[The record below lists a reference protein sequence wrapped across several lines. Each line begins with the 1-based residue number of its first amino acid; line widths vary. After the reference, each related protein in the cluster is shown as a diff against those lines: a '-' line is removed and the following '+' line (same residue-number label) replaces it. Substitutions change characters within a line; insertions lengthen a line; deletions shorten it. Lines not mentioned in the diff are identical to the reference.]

1 MGETAVPRRAE
12 TKTKWECFCRQG
24 IQDAVVRLISRE
36 GTSALTMERVAAEA
50 GVAKGT
56 LYVYYK
62 DKTQLLESV
71 KDASMRPMREE
82 LFAILEGSLPPDEKL
97 KLFISRH
104 LGYLDANRDFYRVL
118 LWDRQIAEAHR
129 KRHQTERYRAY
140 MDRIARVLAEGMG
153 IGLFRRLDP
162 QKMAAMMVEADMAV
176 ISQRLWS
183 EKPGPV
189 EEDAELLFDI
199 LLHGIVVHGDGE
211 PQLRRRTKHS
221 NAPSANRALDVRPA
235 RQPGVPRRPPRKDP
249 SP

>member
-1 MGETAVPRRAE
+1 MVPRRAE

-71 KDASMRPMREE
+71 KEVSMRPMREE
-82 LFAILEGSLPPDEKL
+82 LFAILEGGLPPDEKL
-97 KLFISRH
+97 KLFIGRH
-104 LGYLDANRDFYRVL
+104 LGYLDSNRDFYRVL

-140 MDRIARVLAEGMG
+140 MERIAKVLEEGMDLG
-153 IGLFRRLDP
+153 IFRRLDAY
-162 QKMAAMMVEADMAV
+162 KMAAMLMEADMAV

-183 EKPGPV
+183 EKPDSV
-189 EEDAELLFDI
+189 EEDAALLFDI
-199 LLHGIVVHGDGE
+199 LIHGIAVHATGE
-211 PQLRRRTKHS
+211 AKP
-221 NAPSANRALDVRPA
+221 PA
-235 RQPGVPRRPPRKDP
+235 RAERTDKPSPPRA
-249 SP
+249 

>member
-1 MGETAVPRRAE
+1 MAPRRAE

-71 KDASMRPMREE
+71 KEASMQPMREE
-82 LFAILEGSLPPDEKL
+82 LFAILEGGLPPDEKL
-97 KLFISRH
+97 KLFIHRH
-104 LGYLDANRDFYRVL
+104 LGYLDANRDFYRIL
-118 LWDRQIAEAHR
+118 LWDREIAEAHL
-129 KRHQTERYRAY
+129 KRHQTERYRSY
-140 MDRIARVLAEGMG
+140 MDRISRVLEEGMRQG
-153 IGLFRRLDP
+153 IFRRLDP
-162 QKMAAMMVEADMAV
+162 VKMAAMLMEADMAV

-199 LLHGIVVHGDGE
+199 LLHGIVVHSTVE
-211 PQLRRRTKHS
+211 PARHPRKQRNDTPSTPRVPAVRT
-221 NAPSANRALDVRPA
+221 A
-235 RQPGVPRRPPRKDP
+235 RQPVAPRRSPRKDP
-249 SP
+249 TP